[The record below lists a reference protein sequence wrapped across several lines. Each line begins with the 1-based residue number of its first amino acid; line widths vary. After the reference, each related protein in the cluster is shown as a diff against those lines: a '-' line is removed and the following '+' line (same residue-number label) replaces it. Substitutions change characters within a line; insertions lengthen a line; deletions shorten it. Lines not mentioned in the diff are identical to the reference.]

1 MSENGDPQS
10 MPCLR
15 MIGIGVRVSGGLPGG
30 ALPAQ
35 YMGEKNSKNL
45 KNICMEQARRWSRR
59 RSRTL

>member
-1 MSENGDPQS
+1 
-10 MPCLR
+10 